1 MGAEIVSV
9 VAMLAMLGTALAAEA
24 VPVDGSV

>member
-1 MGAEIVSV
+1 MAAEIVSA

-24 VPVDGSV
+24 VPEDGSV